1 MEQATERKP
10 TAAAERRP
18 QGGKTRRLAID
29 EERVVA
35 CAAPPC
41 GSRFKGHRTF
51 VVQDLMIRPHVV
63 RFRRERWMRPDGT
76 MVTAPLPAGIDGHF
90 GPGLR
95 RFVLAQY
102 HHLQAASGLAADRR
116 QGGLPRRSPRRAAG
130 RAFDRGLDLGGRHWS
145 PPQGRERLLHADRQC
160 PLRLVRDHAVEEPRQ
175 LPRPAARRPRRLRR
189 Q

>member
-1 MEQATERKP
+1 MTPPGDIDRLSEAELKRLVLKLLAEAAELRSTVAAQRDEIARLKGGPGRPAIKPSGMEQATERKP
-10 TAAAERRP
+10 TAAAEKRP

-35 CAAPPC
+35 CAVPPC

-90 GPGLR
+90 GPGC
-95 RFVLAQY
+95 
-102 HHLQAASGLAADRR
+102 AASCWRNTIKG
-116 QGGLPRRSPRRAAG
+116 RSRCRASWRCCG
-130 RAFDRGLDLGGRHWS
+130 RWASSS
-145 PPQGRERLLHADRQC
+145 PSGNWFGC
-160 PLRLVRDHAVEEPRQ
+160 
-175 LPRPAARRPRRLRR
+175 
-189 Q
+189 